1 MKIVLPNIEK
11 ITVRFRETA
20 SHCVEPQKGFTPMC
34 PTELPVPGGDEIV
47 PELVGQ
53 NGIVT
58 SRTVSKEVHP
68 PNAVWLATKEQPQFS
83 AIRGENVDLRWN
95 PHCISGTTGVEL
107 IDGMGPITGFDFIV
121 VKGFEPDMHP
131 YSGCYHDHRK
141 TISTGLIEWYRSKGI
156 TTVIVGGL
164 ATNYCVAETCKDLSL
179 AGFRVILNLG
189 GCRGIGTWETV
200 LQSVKALIDGFQVEV
215 VNTYREIIVIR

>member
-1 MKIVLPNIEK
+1 MTTDSPHIEK
-11 ITVRFRETA
+11 VAVSFHETA
-20 SHCVEPQKGFTPMC
+20 SHCVEPQKGFTPLC
-34 PTELPVPGGDEIV
+34 PDELPVPGGNEIV
-47 PELVGQ
+47 DELVGQ
-53 NGIVT
+53 NEIVAF
-58 SRTVSKEVHP
+58 RTLSKEIHP
-68 PNAVWLATKEQPQFS
+68 PNAIWIATDDQPQFS

-95 PHCISGTTGVEL
+95 PHCISGTKGVEL
-107 IDGMGPITGFDFIV
+107 IDGIGPITGFDFIV
-121 VKGFEPDMHP
+121 AKGFEPDMHP